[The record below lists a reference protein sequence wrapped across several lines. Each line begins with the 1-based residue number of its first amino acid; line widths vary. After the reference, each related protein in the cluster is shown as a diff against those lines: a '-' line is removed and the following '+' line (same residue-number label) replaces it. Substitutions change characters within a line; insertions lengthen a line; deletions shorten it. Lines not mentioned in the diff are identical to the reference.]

1 LAKSPVQINRK
12 DISAMM
18 PAMNGLLFIDDEE
31 GVRRS
36 VSRALRKEPY
46 ETFTA
51 QDGKTAIAFLERHVA
66 EIATVISDYRMPYM
80 DGLET
85 LCAIGRINPEIT
97 RIILTGYATMEA
109 AIASTNEG
117 IDGFLTKPF
126 DNVELRAK
134 IREISVRKRLRQ
146 FISEKIY
153 REIDSSC
160 GMLAQK
166 YHEVTILFCD
176 IRGFTAM
183 SQQVPPENLVN
194 FLNDQYFSP
203 MGEIAHS
210 LDGIVDKHIG
220 DSMMVVFGSL
230 APREDDALR
239 AVRAGVVMQQKA
251 FEIDQE
257 LRERNGM
264 RLRIGIGIS
273 TGDVFSG
280 VIGSLR
286 KKEFTSIGM
295 PVNIAARLQGLA
307 GPGEVLISR
316 STFERVKRDLFAT
329 PMPPVCVKGLE
340 TPISTYRIDPVG
352 QPI

>member
-1 LAKSPVQINRK
+1 
-12 DISAMM
+12 
-18 PAMNGLLFIDDEE
+18 
-31 GVRRS
+31 
-36 VSRALRKEPY
+36 
-46 ETFTA
+46 
-51 QDGKTAIAFLERHVA
+51 
-66 EIATVISDYRMPYM
+66 
-80 DGLET
+80 
-85 LCAIGRINPEIT
+85 
-97 RIILTGYATMEA
+97 
-109 AIASTNEG
+109 
-117 IDGFLTKPF
+117 
-126 DNVELRAK
+126 
-134 IREISVRKRLRQ
+134 
-146 FISEKIY
+146 
-153 REIDSSC
+153 
-160 GMLAQK
+160 MLAQK

-183 SQQVPPENLVN
+183 SQQVPPENLVT